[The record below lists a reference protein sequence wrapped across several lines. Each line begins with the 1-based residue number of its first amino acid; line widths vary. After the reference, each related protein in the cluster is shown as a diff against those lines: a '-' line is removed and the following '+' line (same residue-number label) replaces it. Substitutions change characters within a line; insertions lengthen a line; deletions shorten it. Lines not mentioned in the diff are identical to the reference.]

1 MDQFLALQTL
11 KLVKM
16 KINAEQFLSNG
27 GFKNDKNK
35 LFYISG
41 NEETMIQKVQDL
53 VISEL
58 KRIGYENIVKSNDV
72 EIKTTDIKQVGGDL
86 FGGSKIL
93 VYENPKKID
102 LEDLANI
109 DQKKTAIII
118 KETKNSKIKKFF
130 DNHASAMSILCYRI
144 GGDFKRKVLS
154 EYLKKNN
161 LKMERDPFLFF
172 LENTDNRY
180 GLFINEVEKLLYFI
194 DTKITI
200 EDLRKILTKNDSE
213 EVDQIF
219 FLITDSYKNIII
231 KTNKLISSSS
241 ISFQLLQ
248 RIKFFFNII
257 LESKNISDAESFF
270 PRYLFKEKQRFLE
283 IFKRTNPKKN
293 LEVLNLIKRTELLL
307 RKNESLFLSTSQRL
321 LINIK
326 KKLN

>member
-1 MDQFLALQTL
+1 MIQNQLVIILELIFLNPKQLKAILKIILRALLDQFLALQTL

-118 KETKNSKIKKFF
+118 KETKNSKQ
-130 DNHASAMSILCYRI
+130 
-144 GGDFKRKVLS
+144 VLVI
-154 EYLKKNN
+154 E
-161 LKMERDPFLFF
+161 
-172 LENTDNRY
+172 
-180 GLFINEVEKLLYFI
+180 LFIH
-194 DTKITI
+194 
-200 EDLRKILTKNDSE
+200 
-213 EVDQIF
+213 
-219 FLITDSYKNIII
+219 
-231 KTNKLISSSS
+231 
-241 ISFQLLQ
+241 
-248 RIKFFFNII
+248 
-257 LESKNISDAESFF
+257 
-270 PRYLFKEKQRFLE
+270 
-283 IFKRTNPKKN
+283 
-293 LEVLNLIKRTELLL
+293 
-307 RKNESLFLSTSQRL
+307 
-321 LINIK
+321 
-326 KKLN
+326 